1 MVKIFVIDE
10 LMKLADEYAEEMSG
24 PCPCERWCDAAREKL
39 REAILATL
47 HERQAGD
54 QA

>member
-1 MVKIFVIDE
+1 MVEISVIDE

-24 PCPCERWCDAAREKL
+24 PCPYEPWCDAAREKL

-47 HERQAGD
+47 YERQSRD